1 MTESRTSKYIVSGI
15 TPEMRQI
22 SYMGKPQDIPPGEAT
37 RIAWMDDHIVKGSFY
52 TEGVWIWK
60 GSDRSVEKTHIHE
73 FDEVIAFFGTNF
85 DDPDDLCGEIEF
97 WLDGEKHVFT
107 KSVIVFIPKG
117 MKHCPLIIRRVD
129 RPIFHYTA
137 GMGESHTQEIK
148 E

>member
-1 MTESRTSKYIVSGI
+1 MTESRTSKYIVTGI
-15 TPEMRQI
+15 TSEMRQM
-22 SYMGKPQDIPPGEAT
+22 SYVGKPQDIPPGEAT
-37 RIAWMDDHIVKGSFY
+37 RIAWMDNHIVKGSFY
-52 TEGVWIWK
+52 TEAVWIWK
-60 GSDRSVEKTHIHE
+60 GSDRSVEKIHIHE

-85 DDPDDLCGEIEF
+85 EDPDDLCGEIEF
-97 WLDGEKHVFT
+97 CLDGEKHVFT

-137 GMGESHTQEIK
+137 GLGESHTQEIK